1 MDVLAEGARR
11 MAAAAVA
18 PSASPFVMDT
28 PNVIGLLLSALVA
41 FISGPGGQGGSS
53 FYVCVFCVLLK
64 LPLAEAAGTAAFV
77 VFAGSVA
84 SALSAM
90 GRLNPASAKPAPL
103 IDYDSVLVMLP
114 PMLLGIAWGVLVNA
128 VLAEWCLN
136 LLLLMT
142 WAWMVYTLT
151 RSLIR
156 TVRLERRR
164 KAAAAA
170 AEERAAAA

>member
-103 IDYDSVLVMLP
+103 IDYDSGAQAHCCAPL
-114 PMLLGIAWGVLVNA
+114 ARA
-128 VLAEWCLN
+128 VRRWPC
-136 LLLLMT
+136 T
-142 WAWMVYTLT
+142 QP
-151 RSLIR
+151 R
-156 TVRLERRR
+156 TCCRAQAAAPSGRRR
-164 KAAAAA
+164 
-170 AEERAAAA
+170 RAVSDDFLQT